1 MTTAALQLVVRR
13 TPVPGSAPAGA
24 RVHFT
29 MPSDV
34 ACIEHAVSLVAR
46 HCLAGGDADT
56 RLRFRLQVAV
66 TEALANAVV
75 RGNRE
80 DPSKLVTID
89 AELLPHHILI
99 HVTDEGDGF
108 DPDGVP
114 EPIHPDQVHGTRGR
128 GLFLIRKL
136 VDDVRFNERGT
147 SICMT
152 LSRR

>member
-1 MTTAALQLVVRR
+1 MATAALQLVVRR
-13 TPVPGSAPAGA
+13 SPLPGFALEGA

-29 MPSDV
+29 MPSKV
-34 ACIEHAVSLVAR
+34 ECIEHAVSLIAR
-46 HCLAGGDADT
+46 HCLAGVPADD

-66 TEALANAVV
+66 SEALANAVV
-75 RGNRE
+75 RGNGE
-80 DPSKLVTID
+80 DPTKLVSVEV
-89 AELLPHHILI
+89 ELLPDQIVI
-99 HVTDEGDGF
+99 QVTDEGPGF
-108 DPDGVP
+108 DPHGIP
-114 EPIHPDQVHGTRGR
+114 EPLAPDQVHDTCGR

>member
-13 TPVPGSAPAGA
+13 TCVSAFAPIGA

-34 ACIEHAVSLVAR
+34 DCIEHAVSLVAR
-46 HCLAGGDADT
+46 HCLAGVPADA
-56 RLRFRLQVAV
+56 RLRFRLQVV
-66 TEALANAVV
+66 VSEALANAVV
-75 RGNRE
+75 RGNHE
-80 DPSKLVTID
+80 DPSKQVSIE
-89 AELLPHHILI
+89 AELFPDRIRV

-108 DPDGVP
+108 DPGRVP
-114 EPIHPDQVHGTRGR
+114 EPLHPERVNGTRGR

-136 VDDVRFNERGT
+136 VDDVCFNERGT

-152 LSRR
+152 LSRQ

>member
-13 TPVPGSAPAGA
+13 TPAPAYTFGGA
-24 RVHFT
+24 RVYFT

-34 ACIEHAVSLVAR
+34 ACIEQAVSLVAR
-46 HCLAGGDADT
+46 HCLAGVPADA

-66 TEALANAVV
+66 SEALTNAVV

-80 DPSKLVTID
+80 DPSKQVSIE
-89 AELLPHHILI
+89 AELLPDRIRV
-99 HVTDEGDGF
+99 HVTDDGDGF
-108 DPDGVP
+108 DPGEVP
-114 EPIHPDQVHGTRGR
+114 EPLQPELLNGTQGR

>member
-1 MTTAALQLVVRR
+1 MTTSALQLVVRR
-13 TPVPGSAPAGA
+13 TPVPGFTPAGT
-24 RVHFT
+24 RVYLT

-34 ACIEHAVSLVAR
+34 GCIEQAVSLVAR
-46 HCLAGGDADT
+46 HCLAGVPADA

-66 TEALANAVV
+66 SEALANAVI

-80 DPSKLVTID
+80 DPTKLVRIE

-108 DPDGVP
+108 DPGDVP
-114 EPIHPDQVHGTRGR
+114 EPLQPDRVNGTRGR

>member
-1 MTTAALQLVVRR
+1 MATAALQLVVRR
-13 TPVPGSAPAGA
+13 SVLPEVSPAGA

-29 MPSDV
+29 MPSEIGW
-34 ACIEHAVSLVAR
+34 IEQAVNLIAR
-46 HCLAGGDADT
+46 HCLAGVAANA

-66 TEALANAVV
+66 AEALANAVV

-80 DPSKLVTID
+80 DPAKAVSVD
-89 AELLPHHILI
+89 AELHPDVVVIT
-99 HVTDEGDGF
+99 VTDEGDGF
-108 DPDGVP
+108 DPARVP
-114 EPIHPDQVHGTRGR
+114 DPLAPDQMAETCGR

-152 LSRR
+152 FSRR

>member
-1 MTTAALQLVVRR
+1 MATAALQLVVRR
-13 TPVPGSAPAGA
+13 TPVSGLTPAGA

-34 ACIEHAVSLVAR
+34 GCIEHAVSLVAR
-46 HCLAGGDADT
+46 HCLAGVPADA
-56 RLRFRLQVAV
+56 RLQFRLQVAV
-66 TEALANAVV
+66 SEALANAVV

-80 DPSKLVTID
+80 DPTKLVSVE
-89 AELLPHHILI
+89 AELLPNHIVI

-108 DPDGVP
+108 DPHDVP
-114 EPIHPDQVHGTRGR
+114 EPLEPDRVTGTRGR

-136 VDDVRFNERGT
+136 VDEVRFNERGT

>member
-13 TPVPGSAPAGA
+13 TPGPGLTPAGA
-24 RVHFT
+24 RVQVT
-29 MPSDV
+29 MPSNVD
-34 ACIEHAVSLVAR
+34 CIEHAVSLVAR
-46 HCLAGGDADT
+46 HCLAGVCPDA

-66 TEALANAVV
+66 AEALATALV

-80 DPSKLVTID
+80 DPPKLVSIE

-99 HVTDEGDGF
+99 QVTDQGEGF
-108 DPDGVP
+108 DPNDVP
-114 EPIHPDQVHGTRGR
+114 EPLQPDRVNGTRGR

-136 VDDVRFNERGT
+136 VDDVRFNARGT

-152 LSRR
+152 LSRQ

>member
-13 TPVPGSAPAGA
+13 TPVPGFAPAGA
-24 RVHFT
+24 RIHFT

-34 ACIEHAVSLVAR
+34 DCIEQAVSLVAR
-46 HCLAGGDADT
+46 HCLAGVAADA

-66 TEALANAVV
+66 SEALANAVV

-80 DPSKLVTID
+80 DPSKLVTIE
-89 AELLPHHILI
+89 AELLPHQILI
-99 HVTDEGDGF
+99 QVTDEGKGF
-108 DPDGVP
+108 DPCGVP
-114 EPIHPDQVHGTRGR
+114 EPLHPDQLRRTRGR

>member
-13 TPVPGSAPAGA
+13 TPGPAFAPTGA

-34 ACIEHAVSLVAR
+34 GCIEHAVSLVAR
-46 HCLAGGDADT
+46 HCLTGVPADA

-66 TEALANAVV
+66 SEALTNAVV
-75 RGNRE
+75 RGNHE
-80 DPSKLVTID
+80 DPSKQVSIE
-89 AELLPHHILI
+89 AELFPDRIRV

-108 DPDGVP
+108 NPGDVP
-114 EPIHPDQVHGTRGR
+114 EPLHPERVNGTRGR

-136 VDDVRFNERGT
+136 VDDVCFNERGT

-152 LSRR
+152 LSRQ

>member
-1 MTTAALQLVVRR
+1 MATAALQLVVRR
-13 TPVPGSAPAGA
+13 TPVSGLAPAGA

-34 ACIEHAVSLVAR
+34 GCIEHAVSLVAR
-46 HCLAGGDADT
+46 HCLAGVPSDA

-66 TEALANAVV
+66 SEALANAVI

-80 DPSKLVTID
+80 DPRKLVAVD
-89 AELLPHHILI
+89 AELLPDRIRI

-108 DPDGVP
+108 DPAEVP
-114 EPIHPDQVHGTRGR
+114 EPLAPARVNRSRGR

-136 VDDVRFNERGT
+136 VDDV
-147 SICMT
+147 
-152 LSRR
+152 

>member
-1 MTTAALQLVVRR
+1 MATAALQLVVRR
-13 TPVPGSAPAGA
+13 TLVPTAPSGGA
-24 RVHFT
+24 RIHFT

-34 ACIEHAVSLVAR
+34 GCIEHAVSLVAR
-46 HCLAGGDADT
+46 HCLAGVPADA

-66 TEALANAVV
+66 AEALANAVV

-80 DPSKLVTID
+80 DPSKLVSVE
-89 AELLPHHILI
+89 AELRPGSIRI
-99 HVTDEGDGF
+99 HVTDEGEGF
-108 DPDGVP
+108 DPVRVP
-114 EPIHPDQVHGTRGR
+114 DPLDPAQLTDTRGR

-152 LSRR
+152 IDR

>member
-13 TPVPGSAPAGA
+13 TVAPGFAAAGA

-34 ACIEHAVSLVAR
+34 GCIEHAVSLVAR
-46 HCLAGGDADT
+46 HCLAGVPADA

-66 TEALANAVV
+66 AEALANAVV

-80 DPSKLVTID
+80 DPTKLVSVE
-89 AELLPHHILI
+89 AELRPDAIVI
-99 HVTDEGDGF
+99 YVTDEGDGF
-108 DPDGVP
+108 DPRDVP
-114 EPIHPDQVHGTRGR
+114 EPLEPERVTGTGGR

>member
-13 TPVPGSAPAGA
+13 TPAPPYAHGGA
-24 RVHFT
+24 RVFFT
-29 MPSDV
+29 MPSNVD
-34 ACIEHAVSLVAR
+34 CIEHAVSLVAR
-46 HCLAGGDADT
+46 HCLAGVPAGA

-66 TEALANAVV
+66 AEALANAVV

-80 DPSKLVTID
+80 DPSKQVSVE
-89 AELLPHHILI
+89 AELLPDHIRV

-108 DPDGVP
+108 HPGDVP
-114 EPIHPDQVHGTRGR
+114 EPLQPESVNGTQGR

-147 SICMT
+147 SICLT

>member
-1 MTTAALQLVVRR
+1 MATAALQLVVRR
-13 TPVPGSAPAGA
+13 SVLAELAPGGA
-24 RVHFT
+24 RVSFT

-34 ACIEHAVSLVAR
+34 ACIEHAVSLVSR
-46 HCLAGGDADT
+46 HCLAGRAANS

-66 TEALANAVV
+66 AEALANAVLQ
-75 RGNRE
+75 GNRE
-80 DPSKLVTID
+80 NPAKRVKVE
-89 AELLPHHILI
+89 AEVHSDVIVI

-108 DPDGVP
+108 DPARVP
-114 EPIHPDQVHGTRGR
+114 DPLSPGQMAETGGR

-152 LSRR
+152 FSRR

>member
-13 TPVPGSAPAGA
+13 TPVPGFVPAGA

-34 ACIEHAVSLVAR
+34 GCIEHAVSLVAR
-46 HCLAGGDADT
+46 HCLAGVPPDA

-66 TEALANAVV
+66 SEALANAVV
-75 RGNRE
+75 RGNHE
-80 DPSKLVTID
+80 DPSKLVTIEAD
-89 AELLPHHILI
+89 VLPHHILI

-108 DPDGVP
+108 DPGDVP
-114 EPIHPDQVHGTRGR
+114 EPLHPDQVNGTRGR

>member
-13 TPVPGSAPAGA
+13 TPVSGLAPAGA

-34 ACIEHAVSLVAR
+34 GCIEHAVSLVAR
-46 HCLAGGDADT
+46 HCLAGVPADA
-56 RLRFRLQVAV
+56 RLQFRLQVAV
-66 TEALANAVV
+66 SEALANAVV

-80 DPSKLVTID
+80 DPTKLVSVE
-89 AELLPHHILI
+89 AELLPSHIVI

-108 DPDGVP
+108 DPDDVP
-114 EPIHPDQVHGTRGR
+114 EPLEPDRLKGTRGR

-136 VDDVRFNERGT
+136 VDEVRFNERGT
-147 SICMT
+147 SICMI
-152 LSRR
+152 LDR